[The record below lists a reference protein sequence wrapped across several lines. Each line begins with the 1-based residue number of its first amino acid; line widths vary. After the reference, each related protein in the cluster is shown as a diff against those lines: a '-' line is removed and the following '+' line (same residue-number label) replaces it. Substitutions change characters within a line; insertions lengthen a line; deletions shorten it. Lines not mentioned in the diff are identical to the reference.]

1 MSTNTQG
8 SAEKFMQDMGKRLDE
23 LVEDLKQFK
32 DRAKV
37 EYADEI
43 DELKRNKDTLKE
55 EFQDFRHKHK
65 DRLDEIQS
73 SLEKAAQEIGKAV
86 EAAFKKRESPP
97 KGEGTS
103 GEQA

>member
-23 LVEDLKQFK
+23 LVEDLKRFK

-55 EFQDFRHKHK
+55 EFQDFREKHK

-73 SLEKAAQEIGKAV
+73 SLENAAQEIGKAV
-86 EAAFKKRESPP
+86 EAAFKKKETPP
-97 KGEGTS
+97 PTEEKSE
-103 GEQA
+103 E

>member
-23 LVEDLKQFK
+23 LVEDLKRFK

-55 EFQDFRHKHK
+55 EFQDFREKHK

-73 SLEKAAQEIGKAV
+73 SLENAAREVGKAV
-86 EAAFKKRESPP
+86 EAAFKKRETPP
-97 KGEGTS
+97 ADEEKSE
-103 GEQA
+103 E